1 VISSSDLTPG
11 GLTGRA
17 AETAAIRRALARS
30 RLVTVTGLP
39 GVGKTATAITAAM
52 GVNGSFADGVALIRL
67 DTLQD
72 EALLPHTIA
81 AAMLLPDT
89 FGASP
94 LSALTRQLEG
104 KHMLLVFDT
113 CEHLLGACAATA
125 SAVTEQCP
133 GIRVLATSR
142 EPLRVPGEDTMAI
155 PPLPVRDAVRLL
167 GQRSGQHPRHPV
179 TEPGT
184 DSVSEATARAVCE
197 RLDGLPLAL
206 GMAARQ
212 LTLGSLDMLL
222 IKLDGGYDFL
232 SDPDNPIARHRT
244 LHAAIG
250 WSHQLCTPSERLLW
264 ARLSVF
270 DGPFSVKDCLEVCV
284 TTHLSEETITV
295 GVAMLAERSLLLREG
310 GEREGGEREGGERE
324 GGERENG
331 ECDGELRE
339 NRERE
344 GAPREN
350 RQREDRQREIGE
362 PPRYV
367 MPRVI
372 RAYGL
377 SMLRRLAEDEEM
389 RRKYRRW
396 RSGPRRDEAWT

>member
-1 VISSSDLTPG
+1 MSRASAYAHTEGVISSSDLTPG

-39 GVGKTATAITAAM
+39 GVGKTAASIAAAM
-52 GVNGSFADGVALIRL
+52 GVNGCFLDGVALIRL

-89 FGASP
+89 FGASQ
-94 LSALTRQLEG
+94 LSALTEQLED
-104 KHMLLVFDT
+104 KRMLLVLDT
-113 CEHLLGACAATA
+113 CEHLLGACATIA

-142 EPLRVPGEDTMAI
+142 EPLRVPGEDAI
-155 PPLPVRDAVRLL
+155 AIRPLPVPDAIRLL
-167 GQRSGQHPRHPV
+167 GQPASRRSGRRDGRREAKRDGQREGQRDGQREGHQPKRA
-179 TEPGT
+179 
-184 DSVSEATARAVCE
+184 ATARAVCD

-206 GMAARQ
+206 GMAAHQ
-212 LTLGSLDMLL
+212 LALGPLDALL
-222 IKLDGGYDFL
+222 TGLDGGYEFL
-232 SDPDNPIARHRT
+232 SDPSAPVARHRT

-250 WSHQLCTPSERLLW
+250 WSHQLCTPAERLLW
-264 ARLSVF
+264 ARLAVF

-284 TTHLSEETITV
+284 TTHLSDETVAV
-295 GVAMLAERSLLLREG
+295 GVTMLADRSLLLSE
-310 GEREGGEREGGERE
+310 
-324 GGERENG
+324 
-331 ECDGELRE
+331 
-339 NRERE
+339 
-344 GAPREN
+344 A
-350 RQREDRQREIGE
+350 GE
-362 PPRYV
+362 PARYV

-377 SMLRRLAEDEEM
+377 GMLRRLAEDEEM
-389 RRKYRRW
+389 AGRYRRW
-396 RSGPRRDEAWT
+396 RSGPRRDEVWS

>member
-1 VISSSDLTPG
+1 MRGGRQGPAGVGRFAGIADNHVRYRDYVYVPMPSATAGADNSGVISSSDLTPG

-17 AETAAIRRALARS
+17 AETAAIRRSLARS

-39 GVGKTATAITAAM
+39 GVGKTAAAITAAM
-52 GVNGSFADGVALIRL
+52 GVSGDFPDGVALIRL

-81 AAMLLPDT
+81 AAMLLPDS
-89 FGASP
+89 FGASQ
-94 LSALTRQLEG
+94 LSALAEQLEG
-104 KHMLLVFDT
+104 TRMLLVLDT

-142 EPLRVPGEDTMAI
+142 EPLRVPGEDTIAI
-155 PPLPVRDAVRLL
+155 KPLPAPDAVRLL
-167 GQRSGQHPRHPV
+167 G
-179 TEPGT
+179 EPP
-184 DSVSEATARAVCE
+184 SNLAMARAVCE

-212 LTLGSLDMLL
+212 LIHGSLEALL
-222 IKLDGGYDFL
+222 TALDGGYEFL
-232 SDPDNPIARHRT
+232 SDPSAPVARHRT

-250 WSHQLCTPSERLLW
+250 WSHQLCTPAERLLW
-264 ARLSVF
+264 ARLAVF
-270 DGPFSVKDCLEVCV
+270 DGPFSVKDGLEVCV
-284 TTHLSEETITV
+284 TTHLSDETVTV
-295 GVAMLAERSLLLREG
+295 GVAMLAERSLLLRE
-310 GEREGGEREGGERE
+310 
-324 GGERENG
+324 
-331 ECDGELRE
+331 
-339 NRERE
+339 
-344 GAPREN
+344 AA
-350 RQREDRQREIGE
+350 QE

-377 SMLRRLAEDEEM
+377 GMLLRLAEDQEM
-389 RRKYRRW
+389 ARRYRHW
-396 RSGPRRDEAWT
+396 RSGPRRDEVWS